1 MTAWPRDVGRS
12 ITPPQLAGLDQGR
25 LHRHGV
31 GGPQRF
37 GGCDMVTMI
46 LFYEGQRIVFE
57 GSMAEVLDSLR
68 AWCPSGL
75 AVEVFGR
82 GREQ

>member
-1 MTAWPRDVGRS
+1 
-12 ITPPQLAGLDQGR
+12 
-25 LHRHGV
+25 
-31 GGPQRF
+31 
-37 GGCDMVTMI
+37 MVTMI
-46 LFYEGQRIVFE
+46 LFYEGRRIVVE

>member
-1 MTAWPRDVGRS
+1 
-12 ITPPQLAGLDQGR
+12 
-25 LHRHGV
+25 
-31 GGPQRF
+31 
-37 GGCDMVTMI
+37 MVTMI
-46 LFYEGQRIVFE
+46 LFYEGRRIVFE

-68 AWCPSGL
+68 AWCTSGL

>member
-1 MTAWPRDVGRS
+1 
-12 ITPPQLAGLDQGR
+12 
-25 LHRHGV
+25 
-31 GGPQRF
+31 
-37 GGCDMVTMI
+37 MVTMI
-46 LFYEGQRIVFE
+46 LFYEGRRIVCK
-57 GSMAEVLDSLR
+57 GSMAEVLDNLR